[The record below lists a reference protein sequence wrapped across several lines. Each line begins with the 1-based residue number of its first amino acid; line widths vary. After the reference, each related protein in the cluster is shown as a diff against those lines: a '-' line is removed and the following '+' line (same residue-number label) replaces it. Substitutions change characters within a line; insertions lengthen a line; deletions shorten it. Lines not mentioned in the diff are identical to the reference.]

1 MRIARH
7 ALTVATLATLVVAT
21 ASASAE
27 KVGYEIPLNQPDHD
41 ALHVTGSLYYGIIGS
56 NFVNVGAHAQAT
68 YSVAPAL
75 ELQGT
80 GLLNIPGISDTSFLR
95 GEASAFL
102 AIPWLGA
109 TRLTLSSTVHGST
122 LTEEYIDVPE
132 TMRKKFGIEGGL
144 FYDRHG
150 VKLVDGNDTLSPVTS
165 VGVFAGLKYVAQA
178 KSTIEADGGRWRRH
192 YRNAFYIHVMRAFT
206 QSFDQPASATPTTQV
221 EGAPLGLRLGMESK
235 WDGNIGFFIKYEG
248 GYMPS
253 ARGVDGFMMLY
264 LGASHGRALF

>member
-1 MRIARH
+1 MTIARH
-7 ALTVATLATLVVAT
+7 ALTAATLAALAVAT
-21 ASASAE
+21 VPASAE
-27 KVGYEIPLNQPDHD
+27 TVPYEIPHNEPDHD
-41 ALHVTGSLYYGIIGS
+41 SLHVTGSLYYGIIGS

-80 GLLNIPGISDTSFLR
+80 GMLNVPGISDTSFLR
-95 GEASAFL
+95 AEGSAFL

-109 TRLTLSSTVHGST
+109 RRLTLSSTVHGST
-122 LTEEYIDVPE
+122 ITEEYIEVPR
-132 TMRKKFGIEGGL
+132 TLRKKFGIEGGL

-165 VGVFAGLKYVAQA
+165 VGAFVGLKYVVQG
-178 KSTIEADGGRWRRH
+178 KSTIEADGGRWRQH
-192 YRNAFYIHVMRAFT
+192 GRNAFYLHVMRAFS
-206 QSFDQPASATPTTQV
+206 QSFDQPPGVTPTTQV

-235 WDGNIGFFIKYEG
+235 WDGDIGFFVKFEG